1 MDFKD
6 FLPKE
11 LREKELEEE
20 KIIEEIEKISPSQI
34 YDIITSRKPDWQ
46 TIIYEMVHNEELDP
60 WDIDLVILTK
70 KYFEKIEEM
79 KEMDFYISSKV
90 LLAASLLLRIK
101 SEFLLN
107 KHIKDV
113 DEILFGRKKENIKI
127 IEKIEIDESEIPV
140 LIPKTP
146 MSRLRKVTLPELM
159 MALNKAINT
168 ESRRIKREVAIKR
181 AKKLS
186 HIDIPQF
193 KRIDLK
199 DRIKQFYEKIIS
211 IIKGPEKPKE
221 KLTYSELTK
230 NEREEKIATF
240 LPLLHLSNTK
250 KIWIEQNNHLEE
262 IWIYLFEHYE
272 INRNK
277 FIEELEEDIKE
288 IKEEISESIEENK
301 IHGLQKAKEKIKKRK
316 DLELEAKSELEK
328 ELGINIDTEI
338 DKIEKEEKI
347 NQATGFNQEN

>member
-11 LREKELEEE
+11 LKENELEEKE
-20 KIIEEIEKISPSQI
+20 IIENIEKISPSQI

-46 TIIYEMVHNEELDP
+46 TIIYEMVHNKELDP

-107 KHIKDV
+107 KHIKDI
-113 DEILFGRKKENIKI
+113 DEILFGRKKEDPKI
-127 IEKIEIDESEIPV
+127 IEKIEIDESEIPM

-146 MSRLRKVTLPELM
+146 LSRLRKVTLPELM

-186 HIDIPQF
+186 HVDIPQF

-199 DRIKQFYEKIIS
+199 DRIKQFYQKIIS

-250 KIWIEQNNHLEE
+250 KIWLEQNNHLEE
-262 IWIYLFEHYE
+262 IWIYLFEHFE
-272 INRNK
+272 ENRNT

-288 IKEEISESIEENK
+288 IREEISESIEENK
-301 IHGLQKAKEKIKKRK
+301 IPGLQKAREITKKKKE
-316 DLELEAKSELEK
+316 LELEAKNELEK

-338 DKIEKEEKI
+338 DKIEKEEEI
-347 NQATGFNQEN
+347 NKVTGFSQEN

>member
-11 LREKELEEE
+11 FTENELTEEE
-20 KIIEEIEKISPSQI
+20 IIKEIEKISPTQV

-46 TIIYEMVHNEELDP
+46 TIIYEMVHTEQLDP

-70 KYFEKIEEM
+70 KYFEKIEEL
-79 KEMDFYISSKV
+79 KEIDFYISSKV

-107 KHIKDV
+107 KYIKDI
-113 DEILFGRKKENIKI
+113 DEILFGRKKENQKI
-127 IEKIEIDESEIPV
+127 IEKIEIDESEIPI

-159 MALNKAINT
+159 MALNKAMNT

-186 HIDIPQF
+186 HVDILQF

-199 DRIKQFYEKIIS
+199 DRIKRFYEKILS
-211 IIKGPEKPKE
+211 IIKGTEKPKE

-262 IWIYLFEHYE
+262 IWIYLFEHFE
-272 INRNK
+272 ENRDK

-288 IKEEISESIEENK
+288 MKEEISESIEETK
-301 IHGLQKAKEKIKKRK
+301 MHGLQKAKEIIKKK
-316 DLELEAKSELEK
+316 KELEMEARNELEK

-347 NQATGFNQEN
+347 NEKTGFSQEN

>member
-1 MDFKD
+1 MNFKD

-11 LREKELEEE
+11 LRENELEEKE
-20 KIIEEIEKISPSQI
+20 IIEEIEKISPNQI
-34 YDIITSRKPDWQ
+34 YDIITSRKSDWQ
-46 TIIYEMVHNEELDP
+46 TIIYEMVHSKELDP
-60 WDIDLVILTK
+60 WDIDLVILTR

-107 KHIKDV
+107 KHIKDI
-113 DEILFGRKKENIKI
+113 DEILFGRKKENLKI
-127 IEKIEIDESEIPV
+127 IEKIEIDESEIPM

-146 MSRLRKVTLPELM
+146 LSRLRKVTLSELM

-168 ESRRIKREVAIKR
+168 ESRRIKKEVAIKR

-186 HIDIPQF
+186 YVDIPQF

-199 DRIKQFYEKIIS
+199 DRIKQFYQKIIS

-250 KIWIEQNNHLEE
+250 KIWLEQNNHLEE
-262 IWIYLFEHYE
+262 IWIYLFEHFE
-272 INRNK
+272 ENRDK
-277 FIEELEEDIKE
+277 FIEDLEEDIKE
-288 IKEEISESIEENK
+288 MKEEISESIEENK
-301 IHGLQKAKEKIKKRK
+301 MLGLQKSKETIKKKK
-316 DLELEAKSELEK
+316 DLELEAKNELEK

-347 NQATGFNQEN
+347 NKVTGFNQEN